1 MVGADT
7 VAPAIANSIGARRG
21 KCEVV
26 SNLAR
31 YPARWRSVRRRRF
44 SVVGVIEFDRCDAID
59 RSALANVPGK
69 HPVRECNLSQRSS
82 PRLCKI
88 S

>member
-31 YPARWRSVRRRRF
+31 YPARLAQCSQATDEPLLALASGPLRYGWICATAACTLERR
-44 SVVGVIEFDRCDAID
+44 AD
-59 RSALANVPGK
+59 RSKA
-69 HPVRECNLSQRSS
+69 
-82 PRLCKI
+82 
-88 S
+88 

>member
-44 SVVGVIEFDRCDAID
+44 SVVGVIESIVVMR
-59 RSALANVPGK
+59 
-69 HPVRECNLSQRSS
+69 
-82 PRLCKI
+82 
-88 S
+88 